1 MVNENTWIEFIRNQ
15 ELSSI
20 RKNLSDV
27 SIKKILE
34 IGGKDGYLAR
44 ILTDWGFD
52 VISIDINPSST
63 YFDVKKMNATELEFK
78 PETFDLVFSS
88 HVIAHIK
95 DKNLL
100 FKEINR
106 VLKSDGLAIHIVPS
120 NWWSV
125 ITNFWHYVLLPKIL
139 YKKIT
144 SKSNSKENLKN
155 DDKDGLNHK
164 KIRLKNLL
172 FLHPLGTE
180 RSFIIEI
187 FKFSKKYWAKI
198 FASYGYVVHN
208 ESNGPLVYSGYSIF
222 KNHGYKIRKYF
233 AHIFPSSYIFIIKKQ
248 NKQSL

>member
-1 MVNENTWIEFIRNQ
+1 MTNENAWIEFIRNQ

-20 RKNLSDV
+20 RKNLSDAR
-27 SIKKILE
+27 IKKILE

-44 ILTDWGFD
+44 ILADWGFD

-63 YFDVKKMNATELEFK
+63 YFDVKEMNATKLEFK

-144 SKSNSKENLKN
+144 SKSKSKDDLENN
-155 DDKDGLNHK
+155 DEDISNHK
-164 KIRLKNLL
+164 KNRLKNLL
-172 FLHPLGTE
+172 FFHPLGTE
-180 RSFIIEI
+180 KYFIVEI
-187 FKFSKKYWAKI
+187 FKFSKKNWAKMFI
-198 FASYGYVVHN
+198 SYGYIICN
-208 ESNGPLVYSGYSIF
+208 ELNGPLVYSGYSIF
-222 KNHGYKIRKYF
+222 KNQGYKIRKWF
-233 AHIFPSSYIFIIKKQ
+233 ARVFPSSYIFVIKKHA
-248 NKQSL
+248 N

>member
-1 MVNENTWIEFIRNQ
+1 MSNENAWIEFIRNQ

-20 RKNLSDV
+20 RKNLSDPK
-27 SIKKILE
+27 IKKILE
-34 IGGKDGYLAR
+34 IGGKDGHLAR
-44 ILTDWGFD
+44 ILTSWGFD
-52 VISIDINPSST
+52 VISIDINPSLT
-63 YFDVKKMNATELEFK
+63 YFDVKRMNATKLEFK

-95 DKNLL
+95 DKNIL

-106 VLKSDGLAIHIVPS
+106 VLKEDGLVIHIVPS

-139 YKKIT
+139 YNKIK
-144 SKSNSKENLKN
+144 SKPKLKENLKN
-155 DDKDGLNHK
+155 ENKDESNHK
-164 KIRLKNLL
+164 KNRLKNML

-180 RSFIIEI
+180 KSFIIEI
-187 FKFSKKYWAKI
+187 FKFSKKYWAKM
-198 FASYGYVVHN
+198 FASYGYVTYS

-233 AHIFPSSYIFIIKKQ
+233 AHIFPSSYIFIMKK
-248 NKQSL
+248 